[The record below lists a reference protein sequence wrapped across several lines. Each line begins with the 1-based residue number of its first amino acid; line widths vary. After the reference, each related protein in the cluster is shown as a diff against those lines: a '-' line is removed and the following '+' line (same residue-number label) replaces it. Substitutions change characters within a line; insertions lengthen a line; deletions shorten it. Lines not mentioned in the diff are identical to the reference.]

1 MCNIKLFKY
10 LAICTAGL
18 CAVAGVGC
26 KEKSSPPPPPAPKPA
41 IDLTNWKADP
51 SLPKPVLTPS
61 VEIIKE
67 HERKKVS
74 MKVTV
79 TEANGLTVHEV
90 HFVIKY
96 REKNSETGEYTYPEN
111 RFAYKMIP
119 KIDKG
124 KGVFQTPF
132 VEKMLVDVAWQGEDD
147 NWEIEIKGYNQ
158 YYKE

>member
-1 MCNIKLFKY
+1 MHNIKLVKY
-10 LAICTAGL
+10 LALCITGF
-18 CAVAGVGC
+18 CAVATVAC
-26 KEKSSPPPPPAPKPA
+26 KEKSSPPPPAPKPA

-51 SLPKPVLTPS
+51 SLPEPVLTPS

-79 TEANGLTVHEV
+79 AEANGLTVHEV

-96 REKNSETGEYTYPEN
+96 REKNPETGEYEYPDN

-119 KIDKG
+119 KVDKG
-124 KGVFQTPF
+124 KGVFT
-132 VEKMLVDVAWQGEDD
+132 LVAA
-147 NWEIEIKGYNQ
+147 
-158 YYKE
+158 

>member
-1 MCNIKLFKY
+1 MYNIKAVKY
-10 LAICTAGL
+10 LAVLVAGL
-18 CAVAGVGC
+18 CVAGLVAC
-26 KEKSSPPPPPAPKPA
+26 KEKNSTPPPPPKPA

-67 HERKKVS
+67 PERKKIS

-96 REKNSETGEYTYPEN
+96 RTKNPETGEYEYPEN
-111 RFAYKMIP
+111 RLAYKMLP
-119 KIDKG
+119 KVSKG
-124 KGVFQTPF
+124 KGVFKTPF
-132 VEKMLVDVAWQGEDD
+132 VEKMLVEVAWQGEND

>member
-1 MCNIKLFKY
+1 MYNIKAVKNLAFLF
-10 LAICTAGL
+10 TGF
-18 CAVAGVGC
+18 CAVGMVAC
-26 KEKSSPPPPPAPKPA
+26 KEKSSVPAPTPKPA

-51 SLPKPVLTPS
+51 SLPEPVLTPK

-74 MKVTV
+74 MRVTV

-96 REKNSETGEYTYPEN
+96 REKNPETDEYEYPEN
-111 RFAYKMIP
+111 RFAYKMMP
-119 KIDKG
+119 KVVKG

-132 VEKMLVDVAWQGEDD
+132 VEAMLLDVAWQGQDD
-147 NWEIEIKGYNQ
+147 NWEIEIKGFNQ

>member
-1 MCNIKLFKY
+1 MPNIKLVKHLTICITGFC
-10 LAICTAGL
+10 AIGV
-18 CAVAGVGC
+18 VAC
-26 KEKSSPPPPPAPKPA
+26 KEKSSPPPPPPKPTV
-41 IDLTNWKADP
+41 DLTNWKADP
-51 SLPKPVLTPS
+51 SLPEPVLTPK

-90 HFVIKY
+90 HFLIKY
-96 REKNSETGEYTYPEN
+96 REKNPETGEYEYPEN
-111 RFAYKMIP
+111 RSAYKMIP
-119 KIDKG
+119 KVDKG

>member
-1 MCNIKLFKY
+1 M
-10 LAICTAGL
+10 GV
-18 CAVAGVGC
+18 VAC
-26 KEKSSPPPPPAPKPA
+26 KEKSSPPPPPPKPTV
-41 IDLTNWKADP
+41 DLTNWKADP
-51 SLPKPVLTPS
+51 SLPEPVLTPK

-90 HFVIKY
+90 HFLIKY
-96 REKNSETGEYTYPEN
+96 REKNPETGEYEYPEN
-111 RFAYKMIP
+111 RSAYKMIP
-119 KIDKG
+119 KVDKG

-147 NWEIEIKGYNQ
+147 NWEIEIKGYHQ